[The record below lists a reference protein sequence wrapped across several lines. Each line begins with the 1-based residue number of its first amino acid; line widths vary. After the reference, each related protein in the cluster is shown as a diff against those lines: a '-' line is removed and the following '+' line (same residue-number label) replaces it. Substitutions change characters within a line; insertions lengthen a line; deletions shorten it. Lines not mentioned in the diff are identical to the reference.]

1 MRRLVPAILLLL
13 AACAQRAVPPPRVQ
27 PQKPAAQAEP
37 SPLPKNTPRP
47 ELVLVPGDLIRISV
61 FQQPDLDLE
70 TRIPVTGTINYPL
83 IGAVQ
88 AAGKNSSALEAIIRQ
103 KLAADYLQS
112 PSVTITVRE
121 YVRRRVFIVGGVAKP
136 DGYEMSNEARMT
148 VLQLVAAAGG
158 FTERA
163 SKDIVQ
169 VVRRHAGGE
178 RTVLTF
184 SLAEVERLL
193 AQGKPDADLDL
204 WPDDLVVVPAAIRV
218 AYVLGQV
225 NRPGAIDL
233 PNNTKLTVS
242 MAVAHAGSYTKFA
255 SMGEVQILRHSPT
268 GARTLKVD
276 LDAILGG
283 RADLDLEIQPG
294 DVVWVPERSLF

>member
-1 MRRLVPAILLLL
+1 MRALLPAILLLS
-13 AACAQRAVPPPRVQ
+13 ACAHRPVPPPRIE
-27 PQKPAAQAEP
+27 QKPAAQAEP
-37 SPLPKNTPRP
+37 RPLPKNAPRP
-47 ELVLVPGDLIRISV
+47 EPVLVPGDLVRISV

-70 TRIPVTGTINYPL
+70 TRIPTTGTINYPL
-83 IGAVQ
+83 IGLVQ
-88 AAGKNSSALEAIIRQ
+88 AAGKNSSALEATIRQ
-103 KLAADYLQS
+103 KLAAEYLQS
-112 PSVTITVRE
+112 PSVTVTVRE
-121 YVRRRVFIVGGVAKP
+121 YVRRRVFIVGGVVKP
-136 DGYEMSNEARMT
+136 DGYEMSNESRMT

-169 VVRRHAGGE
+169 VVRRQAGGE

-193 AQGKPDADLDL
+193 GQGKPEADLDL
-204 WPDDLVVVPAAIRV
+204 WPDDLVVVPASVRV

-225 NRPGAIDL
+225 NRPGPIDL
-233 PNNTKLTVS
+233 PYNTKLTLS

-255 SMGEVQILRHSPT
+255 STGDVQILRHSPT
-268 GARTLKVD
+268 GARTLTVS
-276 LDAILGG
+276 LDAILEG

-294 DVVWVPERSLF
+294 DVVWIPERGLF

>member
-1 MRRLVPAILLLL
+1 MRFLLPAILLLS
-13 AACAQRAVPPPRVQ
+13 ACAHRPVPPPRVQ

-37 SPLPKNTPRP
+37 PRIPKNAPRP
-47 ELVLVPGDLIRISV
+47 NPVLVPGDLVRISV
-61 FQQPDLDLE
+61 HQQPDLDLE
-70 TRIPVTGTINYPL
+70 TRIPVGGAINFPL
-83 IGAVQ
+83 IGPVQ
-88 AAGKNSSALEAIIRQ
+88 AAGKDSSALEQTIRQ

-112 PSVTITVRE
+112 PSVSVTVRE

-136 DGYEMSNEARMT
+136 DGYEMSNESRMT

-169 VVRRHAGGE
+169 VVRRQAGGE
-178 RTVLTF
+178 RTVMTF

-193 AQGKPDADLDL
+193 AQGKPEADLDL
-204 WPDDLVVVPAAIRV
+204 WPDDLVVVPAAVRV

-225 NRPGAIDL
+225 HRPGPIDL
-233 PNNTKLTVS
+233 PHNTKLTLS

-255 SMGEVQILRHSPT
+255 ATGEVQILRHAPT
-268 GARTLKVD
+268 GARTLTID
-276 LDAILGG
+276 LDAILEG

-294 DVVWVPERSLF
+294 DVVWVPERGIF